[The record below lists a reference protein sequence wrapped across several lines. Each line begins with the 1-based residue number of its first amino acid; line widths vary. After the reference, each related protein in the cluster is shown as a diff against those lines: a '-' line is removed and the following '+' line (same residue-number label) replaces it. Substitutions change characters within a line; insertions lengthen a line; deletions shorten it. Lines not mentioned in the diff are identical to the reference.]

1 MHLILMHSKC
11 IRGRRQVSIGN
22 AFDDNFISRL
32 KLNQFVKRLKADE
45 AFWTWLIVRWQ
56 SREPNIILWKTWE
69 MNCTCIISDKI
80 LRRFCMCSTWLGL
93 CVSSW
98 FWCYY
103 MTLWFCICL
112 LDDKFSLV
120 NPQVGNRGPSRFFFP
135 MWLTKC
141 IVHSLEI
148 LIHVSSIYANNV
160 FMVLLH
166 ELADSKWNGSI

>member
-11 IRGRRQVSIGN
+11 IRVSIGN

-32 KLNQFVKRLKADE
+32 NFEVEPVCQTPKSRWSILNLIDCEMTESWTKYYFVKNLRNDLYMYNIRDE
-45 AFWTWLIVRWQ
+45 
-56 SREPNIILWKTWE
+56 
-69 MNCTCIISDKI
+69 I

-120 NPQVGNRGPSRFFFP
+120 NPQVGNREPSRFFFP
-135 MWLTKC
+135 VWLTKC

-148 LIHVSSIYANNV
+148 LIHVSSIYVNNV
-160 FMVLLH
+160 FMVGL
-166 ELADSKWNGSI
+166 